1 MRPVVGIDLGGTK
14 TAAALVAPDGTLGV
28 RVEAPTPAA
37 EGPDAVLD
45 VVAGLVARVAGDSPI
60 GGVGIGTAG
69 IVDAAG
75 RVVSATET
83 FAGWVGTDLVAGV
96 GARLPAP
103 VPIRVYNDVDAH
115 LLGEAW
121 QWAARGHSSV
131 LMVAVGTGVGGALL
145 IDGRLVRG
153 AHGAAGEV
161 GHMPAVGAEGLR
173 CPCGRYGHLEA
184 LAAGPAIARGYR
196 AAGGTTADGTEADAR
211 VVFGLAERGDPLAA
225 AVVQAAAAGL
235 GRAIAG
241 LVTTIDPG
249 CVVIGGGVAE
259 AGEPWWRPLR
269 EAFRSELVA
278 AFATPL
284 VKAQLGV
291 SAAVLGAARGL
302 FDDEGA

>member
-1 MRPVVGIDLGGTK
+1 MKPVVGIDLGGTK

-28 RVEAPTPAA
+28 RVAAPTPAA
-37 EGPDAVLD
+37 EGPGAVLD
-45 VVAGLVARVAGDSPI
+45 VVAGLVARVAGDTPI

-83 FAGWVGTDLVAGV
+83 FTGWVGTDLVAGLA
-96 GARLPAP
+96 GRLSRP

-121 QWAARGHSSV
+121 RGAARGRDSA

-145 IDGRLVRG
+145 IDRRLVRG
-153 AHGAAGEV
+153 AHSAAGEL
-161 GHMPAVGAEGLR
+161 GHLPAVGAEGLR
-173 CPCGRYGHLEA
+173 CPCGRPGHLEA

-196 AAGGTTADGTEADAR
+196 AAGGTAADAR
-211 VVFGLAERGDPLAA
+211 AVFALAGDGDPAAIAVVDAA
-225 AVVQAAAAGL
+225 ATGL
-235 GRAIAG
+235 GRAVAG
-241 LVTTIDPG
+241 LVTTIDPA

-259 AGEPWWRPLR
+259 AGELWWRPLR

-284 VKAQLGV
+284 VKAELGV
-291 SAAVLGAARGL
+291 SAAVLGAARGV
-302 FDDEGA
+302 FDDEGVPA

>member
-1 MRPVVGIDLGGTK
+1 MKPVVGIDLGGTK

-45 VVAGLVARVAGDSPI
+45 VVAGLVARVAGDAAI

-96 GARLPAP
+96 GARLPAG

-115 LLGEAW
+115 LLGESW
-121 QWAARGHSSV
+121 RGAARGHASV
-131 LMVAVGTGVGGALL
+131 LMVAVGTGVGGAVL

-153 AHGAAGEV
+153 AHGAAGEI
-161 GHMPAVGAEGLR
+161 GHVPAVGAEGLR

-196 AAGGTTADGTEADAR
+196 LATGNSCDARGVLALAEDGDAAADA
-211 VVFGLAERGDPLAA
+211 VVL
-225 AVVQAAAAGL
+225 AAAAGL

-241 LVTTIDPG
+241 LVTTVDPG

-259 AGEPWWRPLR
+259 AGELWWRPLR
-269 EAFRSELVA
+269 EAFRAELVA
-278 AFATPL
+278 GFATPL
-284 VKAQLGV
+284 VKAELGV

>member
-96 GARLPAP
+96 GARLPAR

-121 QWAARGHSSV
+121 LGAGCGHSSV

-153 AHGAAGEV
+153 AHGAAGDAHGQLSAV
-161 GHMPAVGAEGLR
+161 PASEPDAEAVDGLPDSTR
-173 CPCGRYGHLEA
+173 EL
-184 LAAGPAIARGYR
+184 
-196 AAGGTTADGTEADAR
+196 T
-211 VVFGLAERGDPLAA
+211 ERGIR
-225 AVVQAAAAGL
+225 QAHK
-235 GRAIAG
+235 
-241 LVTTIDPG
+241 
-249 CVVIGGGVAE
+249 VAE
-259 AGEPWWRPLR
+259 
-269 EAFRSELVA
+269 
-278 AFATPL
+278 
-284 VKAQLGV
+284 
-291 SAAVLGAARGL
+291 
-302 FDDEGA
+302 

>member
-14 TAAALVAPDGTLGV
+14 TAAAMVAADGTLGV
-28 RVEAPTPAA
+28 RAEAPTPAA
-37 EGPDAVLD
+37 EGPDAVLA
-45 VVAGLVARVAGDSPI
+45 VVAGLVARVAGETPI

-75 RVVSATET
+75 RVISATET
-83 FAGWVGTDLVAGV
+83 FTGWVGTDLVAGLS
-96 GARLPAP
+96 ARLPRS

-121 QWAARGHSSV
+121 CGAARGHSSV

-153 AHGAAGEV
+153 AHGAAGEI
-161 GHMPAVGAEGLR
+161 GHVPAVGADGLR

-184 LAAGPAIARGYR
+184 LAAGPSIARSYLLATGKSV
-196 AAGGTTADGTEADAR
+196 DAPG
-211 VVFGLAERGDPLAA
+211 VLTLARRGDPDAA
-225 AVVQAAAAGL
+225 AVVRAAAVGL

-241 LVTTIDPG
+241 LVTTIDPS

-259 AGEPWWRPLR
+259 AGELWWRPLR
-269 EAFRSELVA
+269 EAFRAELVA
-278 AFATPL
+278 GFATPL
-284 VKAQLGV
+284 VKAELGV
-291 SAAVLGAARGL
+291 AAAVLGAARGL
-302 FDDEGA
+302 FDDDEGALT

>member
-28 RVEAPTPAA
+28 RLEAPTPAA

-45 VVAGLVARVAGDSPI
+45 VVAGLVMRVAGEAAV

-83 FAGWVGTDLVAGV
+83 FAGWVGTDLVAGL
-96 GARLPAP
+96 GARLPEP

-121 QWAARGHSSV
+121 RGAARGHSSA

-153 AHGAAGEV
+153 AHGAAGEI
-161 GHMPAVGAEGLR
+161 GHVPTVGAEGLR

-184 LAAGPAIARGYR
+184 LAAGPAIACNYQLATGNV
-196 AAGGTTADGTEADAR
+196 ADAR
-211 VVFGLAERGDPLAA
+211 AVFGLAGRGDPT
-225 AVVQAAAAGL
+225 AVFVIDAAAAGL

-241 LVTTIDPG
+241 LVTTIDPS

-259 AGEPWWRPLR
+259 AGELWWRPLR

-284 VKAQLGV
+284 VKAELGV

-302 FDDEGA
+302 FDDEGV